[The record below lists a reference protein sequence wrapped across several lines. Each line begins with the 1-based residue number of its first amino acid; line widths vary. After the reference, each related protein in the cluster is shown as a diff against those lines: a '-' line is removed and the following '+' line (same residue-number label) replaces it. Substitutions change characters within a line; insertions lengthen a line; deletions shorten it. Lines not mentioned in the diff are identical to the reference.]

1 MAIRRDGGNGEKV
14 SAKIPESEGRDGSMG
29 RFPISV
35 AFPIHPC
42 FCYHSEVIQD
52 SKNYSTLECVQGIK
66 DAVLTKQMESLQ
78 TVLLSM
84 NKTLDGFHSIVLSLE
99 KIFRDGRQL
108 VKGGSAA
115 PTATQLKQ
123 RVGVKP
129 SLSDCLEG
137 LKILYEMHHSEYL
150 LKVSVVSALAA
161 VALKKS
167 ASDHLGA
174 FQQLL
179 VDQPNITQ
187 EDVTIVAHY
196 GSSPPSC
203 S

>member
-1 MAIRRDGGNGEKV
+1 MVKKYQQRFRKVKEEMGQWEDFQSQLLSQFTRASAIIQRLQ
-14 SAKIPESEGRDGSMG
+14 
-29 RFPISV
+29 
-35 AFPIHPC
+35 
-42 FCYHSEVIQD
+42 VIQD